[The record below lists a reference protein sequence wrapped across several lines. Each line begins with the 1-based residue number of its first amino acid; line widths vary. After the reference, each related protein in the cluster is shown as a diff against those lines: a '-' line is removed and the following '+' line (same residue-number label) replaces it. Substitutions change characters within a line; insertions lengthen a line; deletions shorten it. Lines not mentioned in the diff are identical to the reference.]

1 MCLVCQWTFVLC
13 SQGGQF
19 SPLLG
24 IWRLLGGGG
33 MGTCVCAV
41 GQEMQG
47 AFGREGAWGTY
58 QDICKDGGD
67 WGYWSCKIINS
78 ALSSLSFP
86 SRLSSSL
93 SLTARISVG
102 SLIFNYSIP
111 ASPSPPFLP
120 PLNFSFSIST
130 LSPPSFQSLFLCSAE
145 GFSFFFVIFFC
156 LSFLVLLLSLYFF
169 FFWNR
174 LNWFWM
180 ASAAFSVSG
189 ASRSMSTSSSSSPV
203 VGGLQ
208 STAFSGG
215 VINQY
220 MSIYQY
226 AHDLINR
233 PINTS
238 INTSIHYQGLS
249 RKRYCSLKADKRTW
263 NTLTRMKTH
272 TLALF
277 PHPCSTCSSLARP

>member
-1 MCLVCQWTFVLC
+1 MCGSQLFHLGEGDVLGLSVDFC
-13 SQGGQF
+13 SLF
-19 SPLLG
+19 SRGPVFPSLG
-24 IWRLLGGGG
+24 NLEVVGG

-120 PLNFSFSIST
+120 PPQLLLLHLHPLTPILSIP
-130 LSPPSFQSLFLCSAE
+130 LSLFC
-145 GFSFFFVIFFC
+145 GRFFFFF
-156 LSFLVLLLSLYFF
+156 LLYFF
-169 FFWNR
+169 AF
-174 LNWFWM
+174 LSWF
-180 ASAAFSVSG
+180 SFC
-189 ASRSMSTSSSSSPV
+189 RSTSSSSGTV
-203 VGGLQ
+203 
-208 STAFSGG
+208 
-215 VINQY
+215 
-220 MSIYQY
+220 
-226 AHDLINR
+226 
-233 PINTS
+233 
-238 INTSIHYQGLS
+238 
-249 RKRYCSLKADKRTW
+249 
-263 NTLTRMKTH
+263 
-272 TLALF
+272 
-277 PHPCSTCSSLARP
+277 

>member
-120 PLNFSFSIST
+120 PPQLLLLHLHPLTPILSIP
-130 LSPPSFQSLFLCSAE
+130 LSLFC
-145 GFSFFFVIFFC
+145 GRFFFFF
-156 LSFLVLLLSLYFF
+156 LLYFF
-169 FFWNR
+169 AF
-174 LNWFWM
+174 LSWF
-180 ASAAFSVSG
+180 SFC
-189 ASRSMSTSSSSSPV
+189 RSTSSSSGTV
-203 VGGLQ
+203 
-208 STAFSGG
+208 
-215 VINQY
+215 
-220 MSIYQY
+220 
-226 AHDLINR
+226 
-233 PINTS
+233 
-238 INTSIHYQGLS
+238 
-249 RKRYCSLKADKRTW
+249 
-263 NTLTRMKTH
+263 
-272 TLALF
+272 
-277 PHPCSTCSSLARP
+277 